1 MAATG
6 NGRLQARV
14 GAVKGGQVDTR
25 STNEPISETK
35 SGEAGEAAA
44 SWNGGARLEVI
55 ANLAHELRTPIQ
67 VVMGYLEILRDEY
80 ESELGA
86 EPRKLLERM
95 NSNVHDLART
105 IDNMMEF
112 VMAGGNA
119 GAMVAE
125 ELTPASLMADVTSAI
140 DAANQV
146 KRLQLNYDLKGAP
159 KMIRA
164 PRRALRS
171 ILLNLALNAI
181 KFTPS
186 GSVTIAIR
194 SALGRGRQDA
204 LEIEVTD
211 TGPGMSPALL
221 EQAAKPFTQLSK
233 ASVRRYRGLGL
244 GLAVVQR
251 NLKALGGTLELRP
264 APGHGASFVVRIPQ
278 GIQLG
283 TVKPA
288 TPITPRRNALM
299 PADPSRKGPPSLPRP
314 LRPA

>member
-1 MAATG
+1 MAACLR
-6 NGRLQARV
+6 RLARAK
-14 GAVKGGQVDTR
+14 GANVDTR
-25 STNEPISETK
+25 STNEPISDQK
-35 SGEAGEAAA
+35 SADAGGEAGA
-44 SWNGGARLEVI
+44 SWNSGARLEVI
-55 ANLAHELRTPIQ
+55 ANMAHELRTPIQ

-80 ESELGA
+80 EPELGA

-112 VMAGGNA
+112 VLADANA
-119 GAMVAE
+119 EAMVAE
-125 ELTPASLMADVTSAI
+125 DVTIASLIADVTPAI
-140 DAANQV
+140 EAANQA
-146 KRLQLNYDLKGAP
+146 KRLQIHYDLKGAP

-171 ILLNLALNAI
+171 ILLNLVLNAI

-186 GSVTIAIR
+186 GSVMIALR
-194 SALGRGRQDA
+194 SAAGRGREA
-204 LEIEVTD
+204 MLEIEVTD

-251 NLKALGGTLELRP
+251 NLKALGGTVELHSV
-264 APGHGASFVVRIPQ
+264 AGHGARFIVRIPQ
-278 GIQLG
+278 GTLPG
-283 TVKPA
+283 TIRAA
-288 TPITPRRNALM
+288 TPIGPRRAPLL
-299 PADPSRKGPPSLPRP
+299 PADPSPKGSGLPRP
-314 LRPA
+314 IRPA

>member
-1 MAATG
+1 MAACERRWRG
-6 NGRLQARV
+6 Q
-14 GAVKGGQVDTR
+14 KGVHLDTR
-25 STNEPISETK
+25 SFDEAI
-35 SGEAGEAAA
+35 GEAQSADSTDDNAT

-67 VVMGYLEILRDEY
+67 VVMGYLEILHDEY
-80 ESELGA
+80 EAEMGA

-95 NSNVHDLART
+95 NSNVHDLSRT

-112 VMAGGNA
+112 VMADANA
-119 GAMVAE
+119 EAMVAE
-125 ELTPASLMADVTSAI
+125 DLTPASLLADITPAI
-140 DAANQV
+140 DAANQA
-146 KRLQLNYDLKGAP
+146 KRLQLHYDLKDAP

-186 GSVTIAIR
+186 GSVTIALR
-194 SALGRGRQDA
+194 SVSPRGHQDA

-221 EQAAKPFTQLSK
+221 DQAAKPFTQLSK
-233 ASVRRYRGLGL
+233 ASVRRFRGLGL

-251 NLKALGGTLELRP
+251 NLKALGGTLELHP
-264 APGHGASFVVRIPQ
+264 AAGHGATFIVRVPN
-278 GIQLG
+278 GMPPAA
-283 TVKPA
+283 VKAA
-288 TPITPRRNALM
+288 TAPVRPRRTHLLQ
-299 PADPSRKGPPSLPRP
+299 ADPSRKAPPNLPRP